1 MLTKNE
7 AIQSLW
13 DLANNAE
20 THDLIA
26 TAELQVK
33 KLDAIYNF
41 DMDTYEDLMKTLA
54 AQSVEAYRYARKDH
68 FRW

>member
-1 MLTKNE
+1 MLNAKNE
-7 AIQSLW
+7 AIQKLW

-33 KLDAIYNF
+33 KLDAIYDF

-54 AQSVEAYRYARKDH
+54 AQSVEAYRYDRKDN
-68 FRW
+68 FR